1 MSKGREY
8 RSLPMTETTNHSAE
22 GPLLKNRY
30 RLGRVL
36 GRGGMCIVYQ
46 AWDTRLERNVAV
58 KRLEPSLNEDPRTRA
73 RFDREGRALAQL
85 SHPNLVTLIDRG
97 STDTE
102 EYLVFEYVEGRSL
115 KELTREGPLPIA
127 DVGSIAGQVAEGLA
141 AAHSAG
147 IVHRDVKPQNIL
159 IDRQGH
165 AKVTDFGIATG
176 PDWTRVT
183 RAGSIIGSA
192 RYMSP
197 EQIRSKPVDARSDIY
212 SLGVVVY
219 EMLAGHPPFDGT
231 NMPEIAR
238 QHLNLSP
245 PPLSELRPD
254 LPPGLE
260 RVVMRCL
267 EKLPEDRFVSMDELL
282 GALVGLGLYAPQHA
296 PEVATSHRR
305 LRRRSEDDGRRAR
318 VSPGGTSYDS
328 GSLRAEEGT
337 EKSGADR
344 ERERA
349 RALARR
355 RRTARRVKIGG
366 GLAAI
371 VALIVIAV
379 VLLAVFSGAKA
390 PDVVGLTL
398 DQAQKK
404 AEDAGFQVNVSDADQ
419 VPSFDKPAGT
429 VLEQDPAVG
438 GKSDDNI
445 LHLTVTRTP
454 IAVKVSK
461 VQDVDPEGDGHEN
474 HDLLPNLTDGKKS
487 TSWTTEFYKSAT
499 FGSTGKTGVG
509 LDFTLAEPATII
521 EISSAVEGWSG
532 ELLQNVSSGPG
543 ARLATLDGKSTQII
557 TLGQA
562 LTSCRIWITQLT
574 ELTSSRWGVDLSEV
588 QFYR

>member
-1 MSKGREY
+1 
-8 RSLPMTETTNHSAE
+8 
-22 GPLLKNRY
+22 
-30 RLGRVL
+30 
-36 GRGGMCIVYQ
+36 MCIVYQ

-102 EYLVFEYVEGRSL
+102 EYLVFEYIEGRSL
-115 KELTREGPLPIA
+115 KEATREGPLPVA
-127 DVGSIAGQVAEGLA
+127 QVGSIAGQVAEGLA
-141 AAHSAG
+141 AAHLAG
-147 IVHRDVKPQNIL
+147 IIHRDVKPQNIL

-197 EQIRSKPVDARSDIY
+197 EQIRSKPVDARSDVY
-212 SLGVVVY
+212 SLGVVIY

-238 QHLNLSP
+238 QHLNNTP
-245 PPLSELRPD
+245 PPLSEARAD

-282 GALVGLGLYAPQHA
+282 GALVGLGLHAPQRA

-305 LRRRSEDDGRRAR
+305 LRRRSEEESRGRAL

-328 GSLRAEEGT
+328 DSRRSDKGAET
-337 EKSGADR
+337 SATDR

-355 RRTARRVKIGG
+355 RRSTRRLQIGG
-366 GLAAI
+366 GL
-371 VALIVIAV
+371 VAVVAVIAIAV
-379 VLLAVFSGAKA
+379 VLIAALSGHTA
-390 PDVVGLTL
+390 PSVVGLSL
-398 DQAQKK
+398 DQAQKA
-404 AEDAGFQVNVSDADQ
+404 AEAAGFKVDVADADQ

-429 VLEQDPAVG
+429 VLEQDPALG
-438 GKSDDNI
+438 GKSDDDT

-454 IAVKVSK
+454 IPVKVSK
-461 VQDVDPEGDGHEN
+461 VQDIDPEGDAHEN
-474 HDLLPNLTDGKKS
+474 ADLLPNLTDGKRS
-487 TSWTTEFYKSAT
+487 TGWTTELYKSSS
-499 FGSTGKTGVG
+499 FGSTGKTGLG
-509 LDFTLAEPATII
+509 LDFTLDEPATII
-521 EISSAVEGWSG
+521 EITSAVEGWSG

-543 ARLATLDGKSTQII
+543 ARLATLDGKPTQIV
-557 TLGQA
+557 TLRQA
-562 LTSCRIWITQLT
+562 LTSCRFWIT
-574 ELTSSRWGVDLSEV
+574 ELTKLTDTRWGVDLSEV
-588 QFYR
+588 EFYR